1 MLVKLLDIRLH
12 RQDALQLSRLTSLF
26 PWRIMRKLD
35 QRLFLLG
42 AGKVD
47 GYKPHWG
54 YEHYS
59 VGLFRQ

>member
-1 MLVKLLDIRLH
+1 
-12 RQDALQLSRLTSLF
+12 
-26 PWRIMRKLD
+26 MRKLD